1 MAIGAITMILTNVGL
16 QIYNNWC
23 GSRQNSTLQQKREE
37 FERAARERNTEHM
50 WKLLREGQELTMQL
64 EKEKHDDRLK
74 ELKKEVDNLLLK
86 LTLETAI
93 ANWPLKVL
101 PIVMKNQA
109 IGNLLAK
116 QEERVAMHVIFAR
129 SNFDKF
135 NKLVFP
141 IIEKNL
147 ETYCNKH
154 WSTTSDH
161 PVMFYSGAWKAGQN
175 NPTKTQVDS
184 MRTALSNLPTLLIVP
199 YFRPSDGKLV
209 IQLHMWGVGANS
221 SDPFVIPE
229 IEPKSDE
236 FHFQRTYTNEQDY
249 DKEIGLLD
257 EIVEDLVP
265 YLECMIGYMAD
276 TYFWA
281 SSGLAPHLPLLVTN
295 GTINTDGMKY
305 LVSDSRDYY
314 NKLLTESSRGE
325 LVFSQENLLNL
336 LEESVRLWE
345 KEDVKRTML
354 ENTLFA
360 MCSSSLNKGIYSWD
374 DLYTLIDSNDS
385 KDKDFYDYVILKELC
400 LIKHLGT
407 KVNVNSNNIDN
418 LYNHLSKITSEQF
431 EIIDTDSFEI
441 DQLFRLAQHR
451 KNQVVNPEYFIF
463 ITWNPNIVIGSFCSE
478 EYKPCVF
485 LKGHTTRFFIIR
497 HFGYLDA
504 NDRRILQP
512 YSTGSKG
519 IENKWNRLY
528 YGINI
533 NSKKLIKMKEKSF
546 EEQFGQSFE
555 RIGKGLGKIFDGI
568 TNPGNDSATKNIW
581 GDGDTSQHVDS
592 TEQILSYFIAN
603 AGKTI
608 PAERVDNMSM
618 QNVLNWVDNNVTP
631 FADKV
636 YLIKGVNAE
645 YKKHVFCVFF
655 GAGDKV
661 LLQEGS
667 PCVCFIT
674 SQYNEEM
681 KQTFKENNICVIP
694 LK

>member
-64 EKEKHDDRLK
+64 EKEKHDDRLN
-74 ELKKEVDNLLLK
+74 ELKREVDNLLLK
-86 LTLETAI
+86 LTLEAAI
-93 ANWPLKVL
+93 TNWPLKVL

-129 SNFDKF
+129 SNYDKF

-209 IQLHMWGVGANS
+209 FQLHMWGVGANS

-236 FHFQRTYTNEQDY
+236 FHFQHLYTNKDDY
-249 DKEIGLLD
+249 ENTRGVLD
-257 EIVEDLVP
+257 WIVEDLVP

-276 TYFWA
+276 TYFWS

-305 LVSDSRDYY
+305 LLYDSCVYY
-314 NKLLTESSRGE
+314 VQLLDKSIENSKSNPFAQNNLHNLYLGSADLWDEEIKKSKSTECLFSS
-325 LVFSQENLLNL
+325 VFSLTGNHYSGIEELCAESNILSLDIIAIDQIIELLKLYGYEDEATNVSSIKCEKL
-336 LEESVRLWE
+336 LEEKRLFDE
-345 KEDVKRTML
+345 EDEILLSTNINR
-354 ENTLFA
+354 
-360 MCSSSLNKGIYSWD
+360 
-374 DLYTLIDSNDS
+374 
-385 KDKDFYDYVILKELC
+385 LKELAAN
-400 LIKHLGT
+400 
-407 KVNVNSNNIDN
+407 KVNAAKYRLGEINEYSIGCDVDFKKALDYYQDAADNNYILAIFKTELLHYLSDKKFDANVIENYAQALKKMADRDN
-418 LYNHLSKITSEQF
+418 CQAIIMTVVFSFYNIYNF
-431 EIIDTDSFEI
+431 
-441 DQLFRLAQHR
+441 
-451 KNQVVNPEYFIF
+451 V
-463 ITWNPNIVIGSFCSE
+463 SE
-478 EYKPCVF
+478 ED
-485 LKGHTTRFFIIR
+485 LLTTLDKVEKSNHPYAYYIGAII
-497 HFGYLDA
+497 
-504 NDRRILQP
+504 I
-512 YSTGSKG
+512 
-519 IENKWNRLY
+519 
-528 YGINI
+528 
-533 NSKKLIKMKEKSF
+533 KEKY
-546 EEQFGQSFE
+546 GA
-555 RIGKGLGKIFDGI
+555 K
-568 TNPGNDSATKNIW
+568 
-581 GDGDTSQHVDS
+581 
-592 TEQILSYFIAN
+592 
-603 AGKTI
+603 
-608 PAERVDNMSM
+608 
-618 QNVLNWVDNNVTP
+618 

-636 YLIKGVNAE
+636 IELLNKSAEIGCTQALLELSNIFYKGEIVKKSIKRYIEYNKMAAELGSTEALMNIGVCYATGNGVIKSKSNAMKYIQMAAE
-645 YKKHVFCVFF
+645 L
-655 GAGDKV
+655 GDQEALE
-661 LLQEGS
+661 LLS
-667 PCVCFIT
+667 KI
-674 SQYNEEM
+674 
-681 KQTFKENNICVIP
+681 
-694 LK
+694 